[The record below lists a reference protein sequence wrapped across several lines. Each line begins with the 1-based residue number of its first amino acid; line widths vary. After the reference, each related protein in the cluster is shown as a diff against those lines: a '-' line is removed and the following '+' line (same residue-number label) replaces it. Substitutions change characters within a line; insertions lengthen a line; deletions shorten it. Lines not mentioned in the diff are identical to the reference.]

1 MSTQT
6 IQKLLDIKDTPA
18 IYRNLSYDEI
28 FEHEKKNGETLLTS
42 QGAMTVDTGE
52 FTGRSPN
59 DKYIVKEPTS
69 EKDVDWGKVNQPV
82 SEEIFN
88 ELLAKA
94 QEHLSGR
101 PLYVFDGFAGARKST
116 RLSLRVITEKA
127 WQHHFCTNMFIRPS
141 AEELNDFAFR
151 AS

>member
-1 MSTQT
+1 
-6 IQKLLDIKDTPA
+6 
-18 IYRNLSYDEI
+18 
-28 FEHEKKNGETLLTS
+28 
-42 QGAMTVDTGE
+42 MTVDTGE

-88 ELLAKA
+88 ELLVKA

-141 AEELNDFAFR
+141 AEELNDFAADFTIIN
-151 AS
+151 ASGLRNVDFKKHGLHSDVFVIFHLGRKIAIIGGTNAAEK